1 MNNRD
6 KYNEDLLRQYITSE
20 QIEKAP
26 EGFTSKVMSQIQM
39 EPVQQKERSW
49 LRHRSLIPVISFSI
63 TVLLILAALLI
74 PESKPDSVVN
84 TFAQLFKSIKFTLPE
99 FDLSSIFSFSMPS
112 LLIYVFIGILI
123 LSLFDRALNL
133 LFHREK

>member
-74 PESKPDSVVN
+74 PESKPDSVVL
-84 TFAQLFKSIKFTLPE
+84 TFSQLFKSIKFTLPE
-99 FDLSSIFSFSMPS
+99 FDLSSIFSFRLPS